1 MISKLLGIAVG
12 AVLVFGATGIDVAA
26 QGAKPA
32 PLSQPTTEPPSPA
45 PATEST
51 LGSVR
56 VPRKVMADGKPL
68 AAGTYQ
74 VRVTTQE
81 AAGRAPGATPSY
93 ERYVEFLQGGAVKGR
108 EVASIVPDADIAK
121 VAKGRKPAAGSA
133 KVELLKGNDFLRVWI
148 NRGGAHY
155 LVHLPV
161 AA

>member
-1 MISKLLGIAVG
+1 MTSKLVGMAVG
-12 AVLVFGATGIDVAA
+12 ALLIVGASGLGLSAQLATKPLTQPSTETATPLQAA
-26 QGAKPA
+26 DAA
-32 PLSQPTTEPPSPA
+32 
-45 PATEST
+45 

-93 ERYVEFLQGGAVKGR
+93 ERYVEFLQGGQVKGR

-121 VAKGRKPAAGSA
+121 VAKGRKPAAGA
-133 KVELLKGNDFLRVWI
+133 TKVELLKGNDFLRVWI

>member
-1 MISKLLGIAVG
+1 MMSKLLGIAVG
-12 AVLVFGATGIDVAA
+12 ALLVFGATGIDVAA
-26 QGAKPA
+26 QGAKA
-32 PLSQPTTEPPSPA
+32 PLTQPTTEPPSPVQ
-45 PATEST
+45 ATATT

-56 VPRKVMADGKPL
+56 VPRNVMADGKPL

-74 VRVTTQE
+74 VRVTTEE
-81 AAGRAPGATPSY
+81 AAGRAPGATPTF

-121 VAKGRKPAAGSA
+121 VAKGRKPAAGGA